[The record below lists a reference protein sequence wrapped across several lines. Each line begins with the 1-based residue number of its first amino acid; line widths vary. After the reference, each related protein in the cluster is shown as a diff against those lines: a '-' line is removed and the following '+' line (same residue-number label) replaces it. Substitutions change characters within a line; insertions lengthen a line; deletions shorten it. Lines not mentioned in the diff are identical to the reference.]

1 MTADPKIVRRAT
13 ELAVQ
18 HEDCPDCIA
27 RAGELCYSQGYR
39 ARGRPRPGEDAHGP
53 LRRAGIPA
61 GVRRQDESALTP

>member
-27 RAGELCYSQGYR
+27 RAGELCYSQGYGHAVVR
-39 ARGRPRPGEDAHGP
+39 DLAKTHMARF
-53 LRRAGIPA
+53 AGLGSPQEY
-61 GVRRQDESALTP
+61 VDRMSQP